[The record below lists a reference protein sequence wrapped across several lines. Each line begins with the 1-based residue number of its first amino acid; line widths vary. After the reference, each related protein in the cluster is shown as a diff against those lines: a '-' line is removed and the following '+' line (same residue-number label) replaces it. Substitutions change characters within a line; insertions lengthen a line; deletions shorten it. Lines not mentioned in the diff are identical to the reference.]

1 MACLRWIELGLI
13 ITKLLVYTVDA
24 SGADFWQGQWTGLR
38 ICVDQPREACHGLS
52 ACAPCNHI
60 CRDVL
65 DFARTRSEWRV
76 GYFEY
81 DNGVPNHI
89 AIVRALPDRPTPY
102 IEVVRNGVT
111 TQTVVGYEGDQDI
124 LSLCPV
130 KPAVRAT
137 VSRTTTVRQ
146 SPKWTW
152 PGDLLQHLA
161 SEHGYSMAYLQT
173 LSTSQLQSLH
183 DAAHN
188 SVAAQPTI
196 GTSRVTRRV
205 VSEPVYVQS
214 TWVESP
220 VANNTTIYLPP
231 VNYYSMPVQRTYS
244 SQGVQAFGM
253 PLFGTYRSGGSC
265 PGGVCW

>member
-1 MACLRWIELGLI
+1 MACLRWLELGLI

-38 ICVDQPREACHGLS
+38 ICVSEPREACHGLS

-111 TQTVVGYEGDQDI
+111 TQTVVGYKGDPNL
-124 LSLCPV
+124 LSLCPSMP
-130 KPAVRAT
+130 PART
-137 VSRTTTVRQ
+137 RVSRTVTVVRK
-146 SPKWTW
+146 SGPTWTW
-152 PGDLLQHLA
+152 PGDLAQHLA

-173 LSTSQLQSLH
+173 LSASQLRTLH
-183 DAAHN
+183 DNAHN
-188 SVAAQPTI
+188 AATIRNFRTVQPQPMT
-196 GTSRVTRRV
+196 
-205 VSEPVYVQS
+205 
-214 TWVESP
+214 
-220 VANNTTIYLPP
+220 
-231 VNYYSMPVQRTYS
+231 YYR
-244 SQGVQAFGM
+244 SQGVQAFGV
-253 PLFGTYRSGGSC
+253 PLFGTYRNGGSC
-265 PGGVCW
+265 PGGFCP